1 MGDHGN
7 LYHPY
12 YDGKGQKKGKGVG
25 GPFLQLKGLGG
36 KDEGKGKEK
45 GKGIHD
51 APGEEKGKG
60 KGKSKDWLTGYLV
73 GFREGIESVNGK
85 GPDTNPKVPCP
96 ICGKWKKIHGM
107 AQHAWEVHGEEIAEI

>member
-7 LYHPY
+7 LFHP
-12 YDGKGQKKGKGVG
+12 YDGKGQ
-25 GPFLQLKGLGG
+25 
-36 KDEGKGKEK
+36 EK
-45 GKGIHD
+45 GKGKDIGGLVLGLKGKGQEKGKGMHD
-51 APGEEKGKG
+51 APGEGKGKG

-73 GFREGIESVNGK
+73 GFREGIESATGK

-107 AQHAWEVHGEEIAEI
+107 AQHAWEVHGAEIAEI